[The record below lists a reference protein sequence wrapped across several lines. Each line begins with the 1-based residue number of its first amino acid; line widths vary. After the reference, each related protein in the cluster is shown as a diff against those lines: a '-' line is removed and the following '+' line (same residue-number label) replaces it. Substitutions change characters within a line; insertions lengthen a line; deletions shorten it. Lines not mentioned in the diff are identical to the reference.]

1 MNNCCITDLRNK
13 EVINKSNGCRLGFVN
28 DIEVDICCG
37 RVTALIVYGR
47 PRIFG
52 VFGRCEDIRICWED
66 IEVIGDDTVLVTKC
80 QSTQRNRRKQIPRF
94 FD

>member
-1 MNNCCITDLRNK
+1 MSNCCVTDLRNK

-28 DIEVDICCG
+28 DIEVDVTCG
-37 RVTALIVYGR
+37 RVTALIVFGR
-47 PRIFG
+47 PRIWG
-52 VFGRCEDIRICWED
+52 IFGRCEDIRICWED

-80 QSTQRNRRKQIPRF
+80 QRTQRNRKRQMGRF